1 MNSNIE
7 IIAENF
13 TIEVTET
20 GPQTINPKKS
30 RFLFGYNL
38 NQELMKSPRRDSMPF
53 SFIKSSKSS
62 KSLIIQN
69 PIIIKKEEKIKDPI
83 KERIE
88 LKIIENIKNR
98 QGFESLLQDPEIS
111 IFINK

>member
-7 IIAENF
+7 IIEENF
-13 TIEVTET
+13 AIVVTET

-30 RFLFGYNL
+30 RFLFGNNL
-38 NQELMKSPRRDSMPF
+38 NQELLKSPRRDSMPF
-53 SFIKSSKSS
+53 TFSKSS